1 MEVTPVNSIYLF
13 DVDGTLTPAKST
25 IDPVFAKQFL
35 DWCRSRSVYI
45 VSGGSFVRILN
56 QIKRPIFDQMQGV
69 FACMGNAYYRNRF
82 NKVDG
87 YSEWDKVYENKFTV
101 KKKQRFLDELD
112 WIVKDSPFHIKTGR
126 HHEERVGM
134 LNFSV
139 VGRNATMEQRKVYE
153 EYDAKFKER
162 EKIVEKLS
170 KKYKGI
176 DFVIGGAV
184 SIDIFNEG
192 NDKSQVMN
200 QLGDKLKDHRIVF
213 VGDRIPFP
221 GNDYSL
227 AAVLHQHPNG
237 HAIEVESWRDTAK
250 LLSTNLFASG

>member
-1 MEVTPVNSIYLF
+1 MIYLF
-13 DVDGTLTPAKST
+13 DVDGTLTPAKNQ
-25 IDPVFAKQFL
+25 IDQQFAKQFSS
-35 DWCRSRSVYI
+35 WCVGKQVYI
-45 VSGGSFVRILN
+45 VSGGSFMRILN
-56 QIKRPIFDQMQGV
+56 QVGRNILDKMQGV
-69 FACMGNAYYRNRF
+69 FSCMGNAYYVNRH
-82 NKVDG
+82 NTSDG
-87 YSEWDKVYENKFTV
+87 YSEWDLLYENKFEIE
-101 KKKQRFLDELD
+101 KQKDFYAELD

-126 HHEERVGM
+126 HYEERTGM
-134 LNFSV
+134 LNFSI
-139 VGRNATMEQRKVYE
+139 VGRNATMEQRKAYE

-170 KKYKGI
+170 NKYKGI

-200 QLGDKLKDHRIVF
+200 QIEGELKDHQIVF

-227 AAVLHQHPNG
+227 AKVLRDHPNG
-237 HAIEVESWRDTAK
+237 HAVEVENWRDTAQ
-250 LLSTNLFASG
+250 LLSTDLFASG

>member
-1 MEVTPVNSIYLF
+1 MEVTQKTIYLF
-13 DVDGTLTPAKST
+13 DVDGTLTPAKSK
-25 IDPVFAKQFL
+25 IDQQFAKQFL
-35 DWCRSRSVYI
+35 NWCRGREVYI
-45 VSGGSFVRILN
+45 VSGGSFMRIVDQL
-56 QIKRPIFDQMQGV
+56 KRPIIDQMHGV
-69 FACMGNAYYRNRF
+69 FACMGNVFYRKRH
-82 NKVDG
+82 DADT
-87 YSEWDKVYENKFTV
+87 YSTWDKVYENEFVMKN
-101 KKKQRFLDELD
+101 KQDFLDELD
-112 WIVKDSPFHIKTGR
+112 WIVKDSPFYIKTGR

-139 VGRNATMEQRKVYE
+139 VGRNATPDERKIYE

-162 EKIVEKLS
+162 IKIVEKLS

-192 NDKSQVMN
+192 NDKSQVMKRLDN
-200 QLGDKLKDHRIVF
+200 RLQEQRVVF

-221 GNDYSL
+221 GNDHSL
-227 AAVLHQHPNG
+227 AAALHKHPNG
-237 HAIEVESWRDTAK
+237 HAIEVENWKDTAK